1 MLALFPYKVQI
12 MMHLRAV
19 KEESVAAW
27 LALYQFTLK
36 DLQFIHTMHK
46 PPEKVAGLE
55 ACPASV
61 IVKET

>member
-1 MLALFPYKVQI
+1 MDLW
-12 MMHLRAV
+12 AV

-46 PPEKVAGLE
+46 PPEKVAGLG
-55 ACPASV
+55 AFPASV
-61 IVKET
+61 IVKETWP